1 MKFPRTYTRD
11 HLGMNISWRGPNGLP
26 PDPTVKGT
34 RLERS
39 LSEKIE
45 FELQVI
51 TEHQQGIQDVLR
63 ALGELL
69 GATQAHRMTTAW
81 QSMQRRTHSST
92 AIEPI

>member
-1 MKFPRTYTRD
+1 
-11 HLGMNISWRGPNGLP
+11 MNISWRGPNGLP

-69 GATQAHRMTTAW
+69 AALPANLTTTV
-81 QSMQRRTHSST
+81 SLSTRRQTHSST
-92 AIEPI
+92 AIEPT